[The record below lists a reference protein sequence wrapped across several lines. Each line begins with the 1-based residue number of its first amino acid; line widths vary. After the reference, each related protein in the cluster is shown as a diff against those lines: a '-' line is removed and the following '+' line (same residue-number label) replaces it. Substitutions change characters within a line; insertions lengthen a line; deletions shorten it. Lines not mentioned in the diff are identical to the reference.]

1 MRILVTGAKG
11 QLGSDLVK
19 ELEKRGIEAI
29 GVDMQE
35 MDITSASQCREIIE
49 KEHNSS
55 ALEAVIHCAAYTAVD
70 KAEDEPELVR
80 SVNAD
85 GTENI
90 AVICRDLDIKMLY
103 ISTDYVFD
111 GEGTRPWEPD
121 DKRNPLNVYGQMKYG
136 GELAVE
142 KNLEKYF
149 IVRIS
154 WVFGLKGNNFVKTML
169 SLAQSRDELRI
180 VNDQTGSPTYTPDLS
195 VLLASMVVTDKYGR
209 YHATNEGLCT
219 WYEFAEE
226 IFKQAGI
233 KDIKLIPVTSQEFI
247 TKAKRPHNSRMD
259 KSKLDKNGFKR
270 LPSWQDALKRYLD
283 EYMKGQY

>member
-1 MRILVTGAKG
+1 VKFSTLQLKGILILRA
-11 QLGSDLVK
+11 LG
-19 ELEKRGIEAI
+19 
-29 GVDMQE
+29 
-35 MDITSASQCREIIE
+35 EILPL
-49 KEHNSS
+49 NF
-55 ALEAVIHCAAYTAVD
+55 LQFF
-70 KAEDEPELVR
+70 
-80 SVNAD
+80 
-85 GTENI
+85 
-90 AVICRDLDIKMLY
+90 
-103 ISTDYVFD
+103 VFD

-121 DKRNPLNVYGQMKYG
+121 DKRNPLNVYGQMKYE